1 MESLA
6 LLQSHLFELEREL
19 LRQEVRTN
27 AARLA
32 ELLDD
37 EFFEIGASGTVWT
50 KREIIDALQKQT
62 YATHEIDD
70 FKVKLLSQDVALV
83 TYRCRRA
90 GEGAPATDSLRSA
103 VWIYRNGHWKLAFH
117 QGTKLKDKF

>member
-70 FKVKLLSQDVALV
+70 FKVKLLSP
-83 TYRCRRA
+83 RRGRRA
-90 GEGAPATDSLRSA
+90 G
-103 VWIYRNGHWKLAFH
+103 H
-117 QGTKLKDKF
+117 